1 MPKRRANGEG
11 NIRKRKDGRWEGRYT
26 AGYDPESRKRIIKNV
41 LGKTQA
47 EVKEKLKTAISES
60 QRLDV
65 SKAGNYT
72 VASWVRTWYEVY
84 AEPRIRPNTK
94 AYYTNYIE
102 NHIIPGI
109 GSIPLDKLTTIQIQ
123 RFYNNLQKTGR
134 VQRKNFPE
142 LKDKS
147 LSPRVVR
154 GVHTLLHNCLEQ
166 AVSERLILANPAQG
180 CKLPQLEKRE
190 MKILPQEKIGLYLA
204 EAEKRGLLA
213 AFYLELTTG
222 LRRGELLALQ
232 WTDLDVESKTLSIT
246 KQVNRINGELVVSPP
261 KTRNSV
267 RTLALPQQAVDLLI
281 AEHKKHSRNPY
292 MFPSPKTGTMYDPDA
307 FRRTHDKILKAI
319 GAEHIRFH
327 DLRHTFATLSLK
339 SGVDVKTL
347 SGALGH
353 YSAGFTLNTY
363 THATAQMKQDAA
375 DTIVP
380 GIGSIPLDKLTT
392 IQIQR
397 FYNNLQKSGRVQRK
411 NFPELRDKSLSPRVA
426 RGVHT
431 LLHNCLEQAVAERL
445 ILTNPA
451 QGCKLPQLEKKE
463 MKILPQEK
471 IGMYLAEAEKQ
482 GLLAAFYLELTTGLR
497 RGELLALQW
506 TDLDVESKTLSI
518 TKQVNRING
527 ELVVSPPKTRNSVR
541 TLALPQQAVDLLIA
555 EHQKHPRNPYLFPS
569 PKTGTMYDP
578 DAFRRTHDKIL
589 KAIGAEHIRFHDL
602 RHTFATLSLKSG
614 VDVKTLSGA
623 LGHYSAGFT
632 LNTYTHATA
641 QMKQDA
647 ANTIGGVISQ
657 QMR

>member
-1 MPKRRANGEG
+1 MDVPQAFEEIAVFNNSKKCSLSSGDFRRKTCIFCAAVVNEKASWPFKNRTAVTKEERLRQRRNCAAIVKDKAARLRGANDNFLITVRLFGSFVPLVTVLFVAKGADTMPKRRANGEG

-26 AGYDPESRKRIIKNV
+26 AGYDSETGKRIIKNV

-47 EVKEKLKTAISES
+47 EVKEKLKAAISES

-65 SKAGNYT
+65 SKAGTYT
-72 VASWVRTWYEVY
+72 VASWVKTWYEVY

-109 GSIPLDKLTTIQIQ
+109 GNIS
-123 RFYNNLQKTGR
+123 
-134 VQRKNFPE
+134 
-142 LKDKS
+142 
-147 LSPRVVR
+147 
-154 GVHTLLHNCLEQ
+154 
-166 AVSERLILANPAQG
+166 
-180 CKLPQLEKRE
+180 
-190 MKILPQEKIGLYLA
+190 
-204 EAEKRGLLA
+204 
-213 AFYLELTTG
+213 
-222 LRRGELLALQ
+222 
-232 WTDLDVESKTLSIT
+232 
-246 KQVNRINGELVVSPP
+246 
-261 KTRNSV
+261 
-267 RTLALPQQAVDLLI
+267 
-281 AEHKKHSRNPY
+281 
-292 MFPSPKTGTMYDPDA
+292 
-307 FRRTHDKILKAI
+307 
-319 GAEHIRFH
+319 
-327 DLRHTFATLSLK
+327 
-339 SGVDVKTL
+339 
-347 SGALGH
+347 
-353 YSAGFTLNTY
+353 
-363 THATAQMKQDAA
+363 
-375 DTIVP
+375 
-380 GIGSIPLDKLTT
+380 LDKLTT

-411 NFPELRDKSLSPRVA
+411 NFPELRDKSLSPRVV

-451 QGCKLPQLEKKE
+451 QGCKLPQLEKRE

-471 IGMYLAEAEKQ
+471 IGMYLAEAERR
-482 GLLAAFYLELTTGLR
+482 GLLSAFYLELTTGLR

-506 TDLDVESKTLSI
+506 TDLDVESKTLSV

-541 TLALPQQAVDLLIA
+541 TLALPQQAVDLLVA
-555 EHQKHPRNPYLFPS
+555 EHKKHSRNPYLFPS

-647 ANTIGGVISQ
+647 ADTIGGVISQ